1 MASIKGQKATGPM
14 QMAVNGSAVFLTDK
28 VKLGASPGVGTP
40 VALDTIDV
48 LLLPAGSELCTLE
61 SVSDALDT
69 GAALL
74 YSVGY
79 RPVDGSNP
87 AAAPTYFAA
96 AGQTTHRA
104 ASRAEYTFKPIKFDY
119 DVWVCFTIGTAQAGI
134 TAGNELHVIAGINQ
148 VGPK

>member
-1 MASIKGQKATGPM
+1 MSSLKGQKALAPALMRVDG
-14 QMAVNGSAVFLTDK
+14 NGAFITDK
-28 VKLGASPGVGTP
+28 IALGASPGVGTP
-40 VALDTIDV
+40 IAADTIDF
-48 LLLPAGSELCTLE
+48 LLPAGSQLCTLE

-79 RPVDGSNP
+79 RPVDGVNP
-87 AAAPTYFAA
+87 PASTAYFAA

-104 ASRAEYTFKPIKFDY
+104 ATRAEYVFKPIQFDY
-119 DVWVCFTIGTAQAGI
+119 DVYISFLIGTAQAGI

-148 VGPK
+148 RGVK

>member
-1 MASIKGQKATGPM
+1 MASLKGIKSTGSQQM
-14 QMAVNGSAVFLTDK
+14 QVNGAGFFLTDK

-40 VALDTIDV
+40 IAADTIDF
-48 LLLPAGSELCTLE
+48 LLPAGTELCTLE

-87 AAAPTYFAA
+87 AAALTYFAA

-104 ASRAEYTFKPIKFDY
+104 ASRVEYTFKPIKFDY
-119 DVWVCFTIGTAQAGI
+119 DVFICFTIGTAQAGI
-134 TAGNELHVIAGINQ
+134 TAGNELHVIAGVNQ